1 MGGLHFSEEKG
12 RRNGWLGGVVVGEK
26 LRGEEG
32 GETWLHQPEL
42 SEEFDEWIDEHG
54 WRLEK

>member
-1 MGGLHFSEEKG
+1 MISMGGLHFSEEKG

-32 GETWLHQPEL
+32 GETEVRRQ
-42 SEEFDEWIDEHG
+42 IN
-54 WRLEK
+54 

>member
-32 GETWLHQPEL
+32 GETEVRRQ
-42 SEEFDEWIDEHG
+42 IN
-54 WRLEK
+54 